1 MKKTSMYLPL
11 AVLVFSGLN
20 ACSTATFTG
29 TTPNKATLPP
39 SVVVKDPNLSCKIA
53 PEVIKT
59 GETALITVDALE
71 YQGELFQTTKAP
83 SGDLATKLLF
93 KDGAY
98 VREDGAANS
107 IVTDKDGTY
116 TVELRKSASADS
128 MSSSCALTA
137 SATGEPPVVV
147 NPPVVEPPLCEK
159 EQKTIGADIAFIIDN
174 SNSNAVT
181 DCPEAR
187 EAGTHNGVAVY
198 ECMAQTNREVAVKAA
213 FDLLSEI
220 AAKDSTN
227 AMAQSKLS
235 IASFPSK
242 EDYVTGWTDQSK
254 GWIETN
260 GTNKDKL
267 TSVMSFSRKPSGMTP
282 YLAAMTGAENAFA
295 QTSADGRAKV
305 AVLVT
310 DGEPSDSNPSAV
322 EAKAATLRSQGV
334 KVITIYVTGSETRAT
349 RIKNHTDMMR
359 GINDTRV
366 KQSGKNW
373 FAATYANFTE
383 YMTALVGNG
392 TKPGLVSKI
401 SSQTDEACK
410 DNDVG
415 MCAREVYE
423 VQKSEALK
431 DAFIQVIKTQAIGCE
446 E

>member
-1 MKKTSMYLPL
+1 MKKTSMYFPL
-11 AVLVFSGLN
+11 AVLVFSGLS

-29 TTPNKATLPP
+29 TTPNKATLP
-39 SVVVKDPNLSCKIA
+39 STVVVKDPNLSCKIA

-59 GETALITVDALE
+59 GETALISVDALE
-71 YQGELFQTTKAP
+71 YQGELFQTIKAP
-83 SGDLATKLLF
+83 SGDTASKLLF
-93 KDGAY
+93 KDGVY

-107 IVTDKDGTY
+107 IVADKDGTY
-116 TVELRKSASADS
+116 TVELRKTADAAG
-128 MSSSCALTA
+128 MSSTCAMTA
-137 SATGEPPVVV
+137 TTTGEPPVITD
-147 NPPVVEPPLCEK
+147 PVEPPVCKK

-181 DCPEAR
+181 DCPESI
-187 EAGTHNGVAVY
+187 EAGMHNGVAVY

-213 FDLLSEI
+213 FDLLSDI
-220 AAKDSTN
+220 AAKESTN

-242 EDYVTGWTDQSK
+242 EDYVAGWTDQSK

-267 TSVMSFSRKPSGMTP
+267 TSVMSFSRKPSGLTP
-282 YLAAMTGAENAFA
+282 YLAAMTGAESAFA

-322 EAKAATLRSQGV
+322 EAKAATLRSKGV
-334 KVITIYVTGSETRAT
+334 KVITIYVTGSESRGT

-359 GINDTRV
+359 GINDARL
-366 KQSGKNW
+366 KQTGKNW
-373 FAATYANFTE
+373 FAATYASLTE

-401 SSQTDEACK
+401 SSQSDEACK
-410 DNDVG
+410 DSDVG

-423 VQKSEALK
+423 VQKSDALK

>member
-1 MKKTSMYLPL
+1 MKKTSMYFPL
-11 AVLVFSGLN
+11 AVLVFSGLS

-29 TTPNKATLPP
+29 TTPNKATLP
-39 SVVVKDPNLSCKIA
+39 STVVVKDPNLSCKIA

-59 GETALITVDALE
+59 GETALISVDALE
-71 YQGELFQTTKAP
+71 YQGELFQTIKAP
-83 SGDLATKLLF
+83 SGDTMTKLLF
-93 KDGAY
+93 KDGVY

-107 IVTDKDGTY
+107 IVADKEGIY
-116 TVELRKSASADS
+116 TVELRKSADASG
-128 MSSSCALTA
+128 MSSTCALTA
-137 SATGEPPVVV
+137 SAGPIQPPPPPPPVCK
-147 NPPVVEPPLCEK
+147 P
-159 EQKTIGADIAFIIDN
+159 EQKTIGADVAFIIDN

-181 DCPEAR
+181 DCPEAK
-187 EAGTHNGVAVY
+187 EAGMHNGVAVY

-213 FDLLSEI
+213 FDLLSDI
-220 AAKDSTN
+220 AAKESTN

-267 TSVMSFSRKPSGMTP
+267 TSVMSFSRKPSGLTP
-282 YLAAMTGAENAFA
+282 YLAAMTGAESAFA

-322 EAKAATLRSQGV
+322 EAKAATLRSKGV
-334 KVITIYVTGSETRAT
+334 KVITIYVTGSESRGT

-359 GINDTRV
+359 GINDSRV

-373 FAATYANFTE
+373 FAATYSNFTE

-401 SSQTDEACK
+401 SSQTDDACK
-410 DNDVG
+410 DSEVG

-423 VQKSEALK
+423 VQKSDALK

>member
-11 AVLVFSGLN
+11 AVLVFSGLS

-29 TTPNKATLPP
+29 TTPKKATLPP
-39 SVVVKDPNLSCKIA
+39 GVAVKDPNLSCKIS
-53 PEVIKT
+53 PEVINT
-59 GETALITVDALE
+59 GETALIAVDALE
-71 YQGELFQTTKAP
+71 YQGELFQTIKAP
-83 SGDLATKLLF
+83 SGDFATKLLF
-93 KDGAY
+93 KDGVF
-98 VREDGAANS
+98 VREDGAVNS
-107 IVTDKDGTY
+107 IVADKDGTY

-128 MSSSCALTA
+128 MSSTCTLTA
-137 SATGEPPVVV
+137 STKGTPVIPPKVDPEPV
-147 NPPVVEPPLCEK
+147 CKK

-181 DCPEAR
+181 DCPEAK
-187 EAGTHNGVAVY
+187 EAGIHNGVAVY
-198 ECMAQTNREVAVKAA
+198 ECMAQTNRELAVKAA
-213 FDLLSEI
+213 FDLLSDI
-220 AAKDSTN
+220 AAKESTN

-242 EDYVTGWTDQSK
+242 ENYVTGWTDQSK

-260 GTNKDKL
+260 DANKDKL

-282 YLAAMTGAENAFA
+282 YFAAMTGAERAFA

-310 DGEPSDSNPSAV
+310 DGEPSDTSPAAV

-334 KVITIYVTGSETRAT
+334 KVITIYVTGSESRGT

-359 GINDTRV
+359 SINESRV
-366 KQSGKNW
+366 KQTGKNW

-392 TKPGLVSKI
+392 TKPGLVTKI

-410 DNDVG
+410 DSDAG
-415 MCAREVYE
+415 ICAREVYE

-431 DAFIQVIKTQAIGCE
+431 EAFIQVIKTQAIGCE